1 MIKNI
6 IFATIIAI
14 TAPVCAQE
22 TTTIPTIGEMEGDF
36 LVLNSQEYNGEKS
49 LATTFICLPLKIII

>member
-14 TAPVCAQE
+14 AAPVCAQE
-22 TTTIPTIGEMEGDF
+22 TTTIPTMGKWKAIF
-36 LVLNSQEYNGEKS
+36 
-49 LATTFICLPLKIII
+49 

>member
-6 IFATIIAI
+6 IFATTIAI

-22 TTTIPTIGEMEGDF
+22 TTIIPTIGEMEGDF
-36 LVLNSQEYNGEKS
+36 
-49 LATTFICLPLKIII
+49 

>member
-22 TTTIPTIGEMEGDF
+22 TTTIR
-36 LVLNSQEYNGEKS
+36 NGRRFFSVKF
-49 LATTFICLPLKIII
+49 ARI